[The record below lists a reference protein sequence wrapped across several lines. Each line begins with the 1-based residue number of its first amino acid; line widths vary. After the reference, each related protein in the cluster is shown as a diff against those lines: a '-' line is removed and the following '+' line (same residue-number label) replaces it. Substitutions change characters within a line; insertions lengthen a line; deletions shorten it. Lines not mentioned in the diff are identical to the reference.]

1 MMLHE
6 QDVHT
11 YKTINVALCTT
22 HLRIFGKRNNSAILG
37 LLYSVTE
44 FKVTF
49 LKYKYEMN
57 N

>member
-1 MMLHE
+1 M
-6 QDVHT
+6 
-11 YKTINVALCTT
+11 
-22 HLRIFGKRNNSAILG
+22 NNSAILG

-57 N
+57 NWILKLAVYSVSPIFLKFGTVSTS